1 MASIVITPPTQ
12 EPVTLDM
19 VKSQSRITHT
29 LDDALLQGYIT
40 SARDYLQI
48 VTRRQF
54 VAATLQWTGF
64 QHPLGLVT
72 LDAPP
77 LVSVSQVATLA
88 GNIATILDPTAYVAL
103 THTEPGQVALLSAPS
118 LLTPIRV
125 TYVAG
130 WPSPEAMPPSLR
142 QAMLLLIAHWYEHRE
157 ASTMERMMCLPYAL
171 ESLIWANKLVT
182 A

>member
-1 MASIVITPPTQ
+1 MASVIMTPPTQ

-29 LDDALLQGYIT
+29 LDDALLQGYIA

-54 VAATLQWTGF
+54 LAATLQWMGL
-64 QHPLGLVT
+64 QSPQGLVT
-72 LDAPP
+72 LDSPP
-77 LVSVSQVATLA
+77 LLSVSEVATMA
-88 GNIATILDPTAYVAL
+88 GNIATVLDPSLYISITNR
-103 THTEPGQVALLSAPS
+103 EPGQVALFTIIPS
-118 LLTPIRV
+118 TTLIRV

-130 WPSPEAMPPSLR
+130 WATPEVMPPSLR
-142 QAMLLLIAHWYEHRE
+142 QAMLLLVAHWYEHRE
-157 ASTMERMMCLPYAL
+157 ASTMDRMMCLPYAVEAL
-171 ESLIWANKLVT
+171 VWANKLVT